1 MARKTKLILSV
12 LLVVTIGV
20 IYAAPSITKAF
31 QSSNNKQ
38 SDVLMMNKTMYLKQI
53 YDYDKNPNNYIYKGN
68 KPSVIDFY
76 ADWCGPCRRVAPI
89 MDELSIKYKGKVD
102 FYKVNVD
109 FEKELANIHGITNI
123 PVVAFFSVK
132 GEPQLTIGALQKEK
146 YIEIIDNLLTD
157 KK

>member
-123 PVVAFFSVK
+123 PVVAFFPVK